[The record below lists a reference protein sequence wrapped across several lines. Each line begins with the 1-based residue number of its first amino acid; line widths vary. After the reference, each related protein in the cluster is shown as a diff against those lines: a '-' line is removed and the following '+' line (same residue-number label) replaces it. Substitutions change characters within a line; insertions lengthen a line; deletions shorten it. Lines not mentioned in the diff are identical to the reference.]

1 MPASTLHVLLVHV
14 FLEIHVY
21 SHEKSQNHG
30 LCAGNWSSAYLLKMI
45 SPYENMDITPTIPF
59 PYNPEHP

>member
-1 MPASTLHVLLVHV
+1 MYSLKYMYIHMKNHRAMDFVQGTGAVH
-14 FLEIHVY
+14 IY
-21 SHEKSQNHG
+21 S
-30 LCAGNWSSAYLLKMI
+30 KMI

>member
-1 MPASTLHVLLVHV
+1 MPASTVDLLLVHV

-30 LCAGNWSSAYLLKMI
+30 LCAGNWSSAYLLKNDI
-45 SPYENMDITPTIPF
+45 SL
-59 PYNPEHP
+59 